1 MMDSA
6 ASDSLPQTQAVGSP
20 AKQLACK
27 QCRARKVKC
36 DRRPSG
42 CMRCERLDFVCS
54 YTTVNG
60 VSPPEVNTSSHE
72 LTQAGT
78 KRRRIS
84 HACAACRA
92 TKAKCSGDYPCRRCD
107 SHGLECRFPAPR
119 TTERAAT
126 TPEALISPASTHIE
140 GHEPIQPLVTTTSP
154 SHDSERSFELEQ
166 KDHLRNYIHTY
177 FDKTDFLD
185 CLFLHRATVLNEWS
199 RGHLEPHLLKA
210 ICALGLRLMSPHDED
225 ASSASNRWIDEVQN
239 DLVTRIG
246 DISIPNL
253 QALVLVI
260 CFRSALKFSG
270 DVWVLLSIA
279 ARVAFTKRL
288 NYERSAVDA
297 VTQESL
303 RRLMWSIYRLDKVFS
318 GGIEDLT
325 VCPTSRLHMRLP
337 NSHHNFQLG
346 LRSSMKFLHDKDDTG
361 ADMNVFAYL
370 MRMYDLRDR
379 ILRYTRRVILDGA
392 SPYTSREELH
402 SLDRELISFKTSL
415 PEDLQLNS
423 ERLIIMCHSE
433 EARGYIVLHTLL
445 YLCRCDLFRFLIPGI
460 RESVSAS
467 AMEQTPRAYI
477 GYCQQSCLESA
488 VWCCEFWSH
497 IGHAEMRH
505 PVEGGTLTIALYQCI
520 KIIDHLCFLLP
531 PEGGHSLPQLKQKL
545 WEALGIAARSQERC
559 EWVGQ
564 CISDIEKLIPH
575 LGTRERLS
583 DTPPPPGTLSAQEK
597 LHRRSKYAFAPAD
610 EEDVDPTVN
619 PQRPVADETVVASA
633 AASDAGAG
641 SETWPFS
648 MSRNGEAV
656 EYTGSNLLGSAQFF
670 GDALVSPDMS
680 NQVASSFEDQDL
692 TLSMDPF
699 DLQMNAYTDAN
710 LPQFLGEIE

>member
-1 MMDSA
+1 
-6 ASDSLPQTQAVGSP
+6 
-20 AKQLACK
+20 
-27 QCRARKVKC
+27 
-36 DRRPSG
+36 
-42 CMRCERLDFVCS
+42 MRCERLDFVCS
-54 YTTVNG
+54 YTAVNG
-60 VSPPEVNTSSHE
+60 ISPPEIDAPSQE

-84 HACAACRA
+84 HACATCRA
-92 TKAKCSGDYPCRRCD
+92 TKAKCSGEYPCRRCD
-107 SHGLECRFPAPR
+107 SHGLECRFPVPR
-119 TTERAAT
+119 RTERAAT
-126 TPEALISPASTHIE
+126 TPEALISPASTQME
-140 GHEPIQPLVTTTSP
+140 SHEPIQPPANTTSP
-154 SHDSERSFELEQ
+154 SHDSGRCVKLSMSFSSFELEQ
-166 KDHLRNYIHTY
+166 KDDLRNYIHTY

-185 CLFLHRATVLNEWS
+185 CLFLHRATVLSEWS
-199 RGHLEPHLLKA
+199 RGHLEPQLLKA
-210 ICALGLRLMSPHDED
+210 ICASGLRLMSPRDDD
-225 ASSASNRWIDEVQN
+225 ASSASHRWIDEVQN
-239 DLVTRIG
+239 GLVTRIG

-337 NSHHNFQLG
+337 DSHHNFQLG
-346 LRSSMKFLHDKDDTG
+346 LRSSVKFLHEKDDTG

-379 ILRYTRRVILDGA
+379 IL

-415 PEDLQLNS
+415 PKDLQLNS

-460 RESVSAS
+460 RESVSTS
-467 AMEQTPRAYI
+467 AVEQTPPAYTD
-477 GYCQQSCLESA
+477 YCQQRCLESA

-545 WEALGIAARSQERC
+545 WEALSIAARSQERC

-564 CISDIEKLIPH
+564 CISDIEKLIPS
-575 LGTRERLS
+575 LGMRERLS
-583 DTPPPPGTLSAQEK
+583 DTPPPPGTLRAQEK

-619 PQRPVADETVVASA
+619 PQRPAPDETLAASA

-648 MSRNGEAV
+648 MPGNGEAV
-656 EYTGSNLLGSAQFF
+656 EYTGRNLLGSAQFF
-670 GDALVSPDMS
+670 GDAFVPPDMS
-680 NQVASSFEDQDL
+680 NRGASSFEDQDL

-710 LPQFLGEIE
+710 LPQFLSEIE